1 MEQIKIN
8 DVAKETVM
16 VLKYFEENFTS
27 KIPSKFILLLNRL
40 AQESNIDVYID
51 KGKKLNEQNISEEC
65 KDLISLMYYSYIADE
80 TEKKE
85 IGKIWRQNE
94 ELYQNKL
101 KEKFDYDNMFKNN
114 LENKLVDNKALPTII
129 SKPSLIQR
137 IVKALKSF
145 LELINK
151 K

>member
-16 VLKYFEENFTS
+16 VLKYFEEKFTS

-80 TEKKE
+80 TEKEE

-101 KEKFDYDNMFKNN
+101 KEKFDYDNMLKNN

-145 LELINK
+145 FRINK
-151 K
+151 

>member
-1 MEQIKIN
+1 MILYLDAIIAVGYRVNSKEATSFRIWVTNTLKEYIKN
-8 DVAKETVM
+8 NPNSERLFKE
-16 VLKYFEENFTS
+16 
-27 KIPSKFILLLNRL
+27 LL
-40 AQESNIDVYID
+40 D
-51 KGKKLNEQNISEEC
+51 ISEEC

-80 TEKKE
+80 TEKEE

-101 KEKFDYDNMFKNN
+101 KEKFYYDNMLKNN

-145 LELINK
+145 LRINK
-151 K
+151 

>member
-1 MEQIKIN
+1 MILYLDAIIAVGYRVNSKEATSFRIWVTNTLKEYIKN
-8 DVAKETVM
+8 NPNSERLFKE
-16 VLKYFEENFTS
+16 
-27 KIPSKFILLLNRL
+27 LL
-40 AQESNIDVYID
+40 D
-51 KGKKLNEQNISEEC
+51 ISEEC
-65 KDLISLMYYSYIADE
+65 KDLISLMYYSYIADG

-101 KEKFDYDNMFKNN
+101 KEKFDYDNMLKNN

-145 LELINK
+145 LRINK
-151 K
+151 

>member
-16 VLKYFEENFTS
+16 VLKYFEEKFTS

-65 KDLISLMYYSYIADE
+65 KDLISLMYYSYIADG

-101 KEKFDYDNMFKNN
+101 KEKFDYDNMLKNN
-114 LENKLVDNKALPTII
+114 LENKLVDNKALPAII

-145 LELINK
+145 LRINK
-151 K
+151 

>member
-16 VLKYFEENFTS
+16 VLKYFEEKFTS

-80 TEKKE
+80 TEKEE

-101 KEKFDYDNMFKNN
+101 KEKFYYDNMLKNN

-145 LELINK
+145 LRINK
-151 K
+151 

>member
-16 VLKYFEENFTS
+16 VLKYFEEKFTS

-80 TEKKE
+80 TEKEE

-101 KEKFDYDNMFKNN
+101 KEKFDYDNMLKNN
-114 LENKLVDNKALPTII
+114 LENKLVDNKALPAII

-145 LELINK
+145 LRINK
-151 K
+151 

>member
-16 VLKYFEENFTS
+16 VLKYFEEKFTS

-80 TEKKE
+80 TEKEE

-114 LENKLVDNKALPTII
+114 LEN
-129 SKPSLIQR
+129 SRGLIP
-137 IVKALKSF
+137 SF
-145 LELINK
+145 LAELILLIICFIS
-151 K
+151 

>member
-80 TEKKE
+80 TEKEE

-145 LELINK
+145 FRINK
-151 K
+151 

>member
-16 VLKYFEENFTS
+16 VLKYFEEKFTS

-80 TEKKE
+80 TEKEE

-101 KEKFDYDNMFKNN
+101 KEKFDYDNMLKNN
-114 LENKLVDNKALPTII
+114 LENKLVDNKALPAII
-129 SKPSLIQR
+129 SKSSLIQR

-145 LELINK
+145 LRINK
-151 K
+151 

>member
-80 TEKKE
+80 TEKEE

-101 KEKFDYDNMFKNN
+101 KEKFDYDNMLKNN
-114 LENKLVDNKALPTII
+114 LENKLVDNKALPAII

-145 LELINK
+145 LRINK
-151 K
+151 

>member
-16 VLKYFEENFTS
+16 VLKYFEEKFTS

-80 TEKKE
+80 TEKEE

-101 KEKFDYDNMFKNN
+101 KEKFDYDNMLKNN
-114 LENKLVDNKALPTII
+114 LENKLVDNKTLPAII

-145 LELINK
+145 LRINK
-151 K
+151 

>member
-80 TEKKE
+80 TEKEK

-101 KEKFDYDNMFKNN
+101 KEKFDYDNMLKNN
-114 LENKLVDNKALPTII
+114 LENKLVDNKALPAII

-145 LELINK
+145 FRINK
-151 K
+151 